1 MSSPSWLES
10 DWDLLRQRRLERGL
24 PPTSPPLTASRSL
37 LVRGGLLGG
46 GLLAAVLVGWGW
58 LVWRQA
64 QVNEQLQGLRGIPA
78 QVQMLETKA
87 LAERRKL
94 SGLQRSNEGL
104 AKGLVAVSS
113 GSALLAQLAA
123 ITPAGVQLTE
133 AQVQGNSLKLKGV
146 AVDPQAFRRVN
157 ALSLLLA
164 ESPLFEASGV
174 EVIKLSRDGAKGADE
189 PVRWELTATF
199 ATLPVARQVQ
209 VLQQLG
215 AEGMVRRLRILQ
227 RAGVLP

>member
-24 PPTSPPLTASRSL
+24 PATSPPLTASRSL
-37 LVRGGLLGG
+37 LARGGLLGG
-46 GLLAAVLVGWGW
+46 GLLAAVLLGWGL
-58 LVWRQA
+58 LVWCQA
-64 QVNEQLQGLRGIPA
+64 QLNEQLQGLRGIPA
-78 QVQMLETKA
+78 QVQALEARA
-87 LAERRKL
+87 LAQRRQL

-123 ITPAGVQLTE
+123 ITPEGVQLTE
-133 AQVQGNSLKLKGV
+133 VRVQGDSLKLKGV

-174 EVIKLSRDGAKGADE
+174 KVIKLSRDDGKGADE
-189 PVRWELTATF
+189 LVRWELTAAF

-209 VLQQLG
+209 LLQQLG
-215 AEGMVRRLRILQ
+215 AQGMVQRLRLLG

>member
-1 MSSPSWLES
+1 MSTPSWLES

-24 PPTSPPLTASRSL
+24 PPAPPPLLASRRL
-37 LVRGGLLGG
+37 LLRGGLLGG
-46 GLLAAVLVGWGW
+46 GLLAAVLLAWGG
-58 LVWRQA
+58 LLWRQTL
-64 QVNEQLQGLRGIPA
+64 VNQQLQGLRGIPA
-78 QVQMLETKA
+78 QVQALETRA

-123 ITPAGVQLTE
+123 VTPEGVQLTE
-133 AQVQGNSLKLKGV
+133 AQVQGGSLKLKGL

-164 ESPLFEASGV
+164 ESPLFQASAV
-174 EVIKLSRDGAKGADE
+174 EVIKLSRDGSKGAAE
-189 PVRWELTATF
+189 PVSWELAAPF
-199 ATLPVARQVQ
+199 ATLPAARQVQ
-209 VLQQLG
+209 LLRQLG
-215 AEGMVRRLRILQ
+215 AEGMLQRLLILQ